1 MRTFGLIGF
10 PLSHSFSPD
19 YFNKKFQ
26 QQNIE
31 AIYKTFP
38 LKSINDFFSILNNN
52 PTLEGLN
59 VTIPYKE
66 TIISYLDEISSEA
79 KEIGAVNCINIVYKN
94 KKPYLIGYNTDFIG
108 FEKSFIP
115 CLKPHHK
122 KALVLGNGGAA
133 KAIKFVLKKLDIPFK
148 TVVRTIKN
156 KEELLYTELNKE
168 LLNNYTIIINTTPL
182 GTYPETENCPD
193 IPYHFL
199 NNSHFLYDLIYNPAE
214 SLFLKKGKLLN
225 AEIKNGY
232 EMLVIQA
239 EESWKIW
246 NNQ

>member
-26 QQNIE
+26 QQSIE
-31 AIYKTFP
+31 AVYKTFP
-38 LKSINDFFSILNNN
+38 LKSINNFNSILLNN

-66 TIISYLDEISSEA
+66 AIISYLNEISTEA
-79 KEIGAVNCINIVYKN
+79 TEIGAVNCINIIYKY
-94 KKPYLIGYNTDFIG
+94 KKPYLMGYNTDFIG
-108 FEKSFIP
+108 FEKSFMP
-115 CLKPHHK
+115 NLKPHHK

-133 KAIKFVLKKLDIPFK
+133 KAIKFVLKKLNISFK
-148 TVVRTIKN
+148 TIVRTKKN
-156 KEELLYTELNKE
+156 EEELLYTELNKE
-168 LLNNYTIIINTTPL
+168 ILNDYTIIINTTPL

-199 NNSHFLYDLIYNPAE
+199 NNTHFLYDLIYNPAE
-214 SLFLKKGKLLN
+214 SLFLKKGKLQN

-246 NNQ
+246 NKR